1 MRTKNKKTYRNLI
14 ILIVIII
21 ALIIIGISMTMG
33 RYTGDAT
40 AEMTTDIAL
49 FVFEEGLQEGSLLLS
64 GLYPREAAFEE
75 FEFTI
80 ANTDGEKT
88 AQVSI
93 DYTAE
98 LKITTNLPLEID
110 IYKKTSSEGTY
121 SKLEDEDEITNEI
134 VLDESEQCYI
144 RKITIK
150 SGSFTHSQAQTD
162 TYKLSVKFPPE
173 YKTEEEFAGMVD
185 HVSIVVDAKQKVAEA
200 S

>member
-1 MRTKNKKTYRNLI
+1 MRVSNKKTYRNLI

-21 ALIIIGISMTMG
+21 ALIIIGISITMG
-33 RYTGDAT
+33 RYTGEAT
-40 AEMTTDIAL
+40 AEMSTDIAL
-49 FVFEEGLQEGSLLLS
+49 FVFEEGFQEGNILLS
-64 GLYPREAAFEE
+64 GLYPREAAFED
-75 FEFTI
+75 FEFTV

-110 IYKKTSSEGTY
+110 VYKKTSSDGTY
-121 SKLEDEDEITNEI
+121 GKLEDEDDITNEI
-134 VLDESEQCYI
+134 VLDESGQCYI

-162 TYKLSVKFPPE
+162 TYKLSVTFPQK
-173 YKTEEEFAGMVD
+173 YNTVEEFEGMVD
-185 HVSIVVDAKQKVAEA
+185 NVSIVVDAKQKVAAE